1 MAGSLLARRSLC
13 NIDQKG
19 TRVLAFTAYP
29 PAIWAILLATGVL
42 IGLLAG
48 LLGVGGGVLA
58 VPVLLEVFSSL
69 GLDEATA
76 VVLAVGT
83 AQASI
88 VVASVT
94 AALAH
99 WRAGTIDG
107 PLVRAWLPALMAG
120 TILGLALAPWAPAK
134 VLTGV
139 FAVVAAALAAK
150 LATGDRFVLPPWTG
164 ALGQLPPVAVGA
176 LASAVGVGGGTLS
189 TPVLLLFSF
198 PLKRA
203 IGAGA
208 LFNLVISLP
217 AAAFFL
223 AHDLGKPGRPPDALG
238 DVALFCVAALSL
250 PALFVAPVA
259 ARWSSR
265 APVSLLRRLF
275 ALCLAAIAL
284 RLLLRA

>member
-1 MAGSLLARRSLC
+1 MS
-13 NIDQKG
+13 
-19 TRVLAFTAYP
+19 VLSAYP
-29 PAIWAILLATGVL
+29 LGIWAILLTTGVL
-42 IGLLAG
+42 IGVLAG
-48 LLGVGGGVLA
+48 LLGIGGGVLA
-58 VPVLLEVFSSL
+58 VPVLLEIFTFL
-69 GLDEATA
+69 DLDEATA
-76 VVLAVGT
+76 VALAVGT

-88 VVASVT
+88 LVASLT
-94 AALAH
+94 AVLAH

-107 PLVRAWLPALMAG
+107 SLVRAWLPALLVG
-120 TILGLALAPWAPAK
+120 TIVGLALEPLAPAK
-134 VLTGV
+134 ALTGL
-139 FAVVAAALAAK
+139 FAVVAATLAVK
-150 LATGDRFVLPPWTG
+150 LAMGDRLVLSPLTG
-164 ALGQLPPVAVGA
+164 PLSQLPPAVVGA

-189 TPVLLLFSF
+189 SPVLSLFSF

-217 AAAFFL
+217 ATAFFL
-223 AHDLGKPGRPPDALG
+223 AHDRSPHDLVGPGRPFDALG
-238 DVALFCVAALSL
+238 DVSLFCVAALSL

-259 ARWSSR
+259 ARWSAR